1 VSGLHRSLED
11 GATTILAIKIAVGF
25 TVGALMGMTGLGGGI
40 LLLPL
45 LIVVLR
51 VPAMIAIGSG
61 TAFAAI
67 TKTGAAVTYWNR
79 RQVDWGLVGYLAC
92 GSVPAGLLGI
102 ALLGYL
108 RSSYGDS
115 INKILSV
122 VIGVLLLVIASLM
135 MWRSPIERDGPTP
148 MRSRLPEWITPRIG
162 AVVTG
167 IVGGFLVGATS
178 MGAGSVIM
186 ILLLLFYNRSPRVLV
201 GTDIFHG
208 VILTTATTLGHLRL
222 HTVDHSLV
230 AALLL
235 GSLPGVYFG
244 SKLSGMVPSVRLRQ
258 ILLLV
263 LIGSGLVM
271 ARG

>member
-1 VSGLHRSLED
+1 
-11 GATTILAIKIAVGF
+11 
-25 TVGALMGMTGLGGGI
+25 MGMTGLGGGI

-79 RQVDWGLVGYLAC
+79 RQVDWGLVGYLAS

-135 MWRSPIERDGPTP
+135 MWRSPIERDRADCDAEPS
-148 MRSRLPEWITPRIG
+148 SRNGSLPEWGR
-162 AVVTG
+162 
-167 IVGGFLVGATS
+167 L
-178 MGAGSVIM
+178 
-186 ILLLLFYNRSPRVLV
+186 SPELWE
-201 GTDIFHG
+201 DF
-208 VILTTATTLGHLRL
+208 
-222 HTVDHSLV
+222 S
-230 AALLL
+230 
-235 GSLPGVYFG
+235 
-244 SKLSGMVPSVRLRQ
+244 
-258 ILLLV
+258 
-263 LIGSGLVM
+263 
-271 ARG
+271 

>member
-1 VSGLHRSLED
+1 
-11 GATTILAIKIAVGF
+11 
-25 TVGALMGMTGLGGGI
+25 MTGLGGGI

-108 RSSYGDS
+108 RSNYGDS

-135 MWRSPIERDGPTP
+135 MWRSPIERDGQTP
-148 MRSRLPEWITPRIG
+148 MRSRLPEWITPRW
-162 AVVTG
+162 ARSSLELWA
-167 IVGGFLVGATS
+167 GFLVGATS

-208 VILTTATTLGHLRL
+208 VILTTATTMGHLRSA
-222 HTVDHSLV
+222 HGRSFARCCP
-230 AALLL
+230 AARFASRGLLRLETKCRGSVGPIAANSADCFDRFGL
-235 GSLPGVYFG
+235 GDG
-244 SKLSGMVPSVRLRQ
+244 
-258 ILLLV
+258 
-263 LIGSGLVM
+263 
-271 ARG
+271 

>member
-1 VSGLHRSLED
+1 
-11 GATTILAIKIAVGF
+11 
-25 TVGALMGMTGLGGGI
+25 MGMTGLGGGI

-45 LIVVLR
+45 LIVFLR

-61 TAFAAI
+61 TAFAAL
-67 TKTGAAVTYWNR
+67 TKAGAAITYWNR
-79 RQVDWGLVGYLAC
+79 RQVDWRLVGYLSC

-108 RSSYGDS
+108 RSNYGDTLNKALS
-115 INKILSV
+115 I
-122 VIGVLLLVIASLM
+122 VIGVLLLIIASLM
-135 MWRSPIERDGPTP
+135 MWRNPIEKAGQTA
-148 MRSRLPEWITPRIG
+148 MRKRLPRWITPTMG

-186 ILLLLFYNRSPRVLV
+186 ILLLLFYNRTVRVLV

-208 VILTTATTLGHLRL
+208 LILTSVTAMGQLHL

-230 AALLL
+230 AALMI

-244 SKLSGMVPSVRLRQ
+244 SKLSEVVPSIRLRQ
-258 ILLLV
+258 VLLLV
-263 LIGSGLVM
+263 LIGTGLVM
-271 ARG
+271 AKG

>member
-1 VSGLHRSLED
+1 
-11 GATTILAIKIAVGF
+11 
-25 TVGALMGMTGLGGGI
+25 MGMTGLGGGI

-79 RQVDWGLVGYLAC
+79 REVDWPLVAYLAS
-92 GSVPAGLLGI
+92 GSVPAGLLGTV
-102 ALLGYL
+102 LLGYL
-108 RSSYGDS
+108 RSSYGES

-122 VIGVLLLVIASLM
+122 VIGILLLVIASLM
-135 MWRSPIERDGPTP
+135 MWRSPIERSGKTA
-148 MRSRLPEWITPRIG
+148 MRSRLPEWITPRMG

-208 VILTTATTLGHLRL
+208 VILTAATTMGHLRL
-222 HTVDHSLV
+222 HTIDWPLV
-230 AALLL
+230 AALLI

-244 SKLSGMVPSVRLRQ
+244 SKLSAVVPSIRLRQ
-258 ILLLV
+258 ILLIV
-263 LIGSGLVM
+263 LIGTGLVM
-271 ARG
+271 AKG